1 MKSFINYITEMDK
14 SQDPPGRDD
23 PYDYGKGKWHKGKAL
38 TKDKA
43 INTAHDVLSKVF
55 NEPKKKEIKEDGVV
69 SSGSAGPTNVTGP
82 QSGTDPISATARRMD
97 NIRKVRK
104 TKLFTRKL
112 PQA

>member
-1 MKSFINYITEMDK
+1 MKTFKNYITEKTID
-14 SQDPPGRDD
+14 
-23 PYDYGKGKWHKGKAL
+23 
-38 TKDKA
+38 
-43 INTAHDVLSKVF
+43 
-55 NEPKKKEIKEDGVV
+55 EDGVV

-97 NIRKVRK
+97 NIRKIRK